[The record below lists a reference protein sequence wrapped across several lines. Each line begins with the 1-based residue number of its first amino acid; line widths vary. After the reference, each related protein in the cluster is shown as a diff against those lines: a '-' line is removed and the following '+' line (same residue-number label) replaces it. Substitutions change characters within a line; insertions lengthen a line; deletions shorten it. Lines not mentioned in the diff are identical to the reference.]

1 MKSYLELLRVKE
13 KELIESG
20 QPPITGYDFCTECV
34 LLQDNDFIQLAK
46 YIKDNVN
53 EIENDLI
60 EQIKLECRQIVEY
73 VRCILENRTLT
84 DEEYV
89 NSFLFYQCKIDRA
102 NVCFRINSV
111 KEYID
116 EYNCEAINSFCS
128 LSDSY
133 KENHAKA
140 LSYENLKENSIYYR
154 MSGVLLRKY
163 NRDYQKNNF
172 DYKSLMVSE
181 EVKKKIESLYGHGSL
196 CRYDLLKFNV
206 KNHYIINSEPP
217 YIIDTKY
224 AGIYLTI
231 DHKNKTLIDLFNEL
245 IKCGYIQDISFKI
258 GSVKNKIVTLEEKMF
273 GQKFSFNLKE
283 LPDLSRFYDT
293 DVQEDNIWVT
303 VVKKENKFSLTF
315 EETSKEILYDSNLNI
330 VTNLVHLE
338 VTQNNGDD
346 VISHIDHE
354 YIVYNIDTYYK
365 RLTEP
370 KIKGEH
376 KIKTFKIDNAKIPLN
391 YRYQN
396 VNVLFFIINA
406 SMNKKEL
413 VKEYFENI
421 Q

>member
-13 KELIESG
+13 KELIDSD
-20 QPPITGYDFCTECV
+20 QHSITGYDFCTECV
-34 LLQDNDFIQLAK
+34 LLQDNDFIQLAN

-60 EQIKLECRQIVEY
+60 EQIKLECRQEVEY
-73 VRCILENRTLT
+73 VRCTLENRILT

-89 NSFLFYQCKIDRA
+89 NSFLFHQYKIDRA
-102 NVCFRINSV
+102 NVCFSINSV
-111 KEYID
+111 SEYID
-116 EYNCEAINSFCS
+116 EYNCEAINSFSS
-128 LSDSY
+128 LSDDY
-133 KENHAKA
+133 KKIHAKA

-181 EVKKKIESLYGHGSL
+181 EVKKEIESLYGHGSL

-206 KNHYIINSEPP
+206 KDHCIINSELPH
-217 YIIDTKY
+217 IIDTKH
-224 AGIYLTI
+224 AGIHLII

-245 IKCGYIQDISFKI
+245 IKFGYIQDISFKI
-258 GSVKNKIVTLEEKMF
+258 GAVENKIVILEEKMF
-273 GQKFSFNLKE
+273 GQIFSFNLEE

-293 DVQEDNIWVT
+293 DSQEDNIWVT